1 MLLAIDTSTRSLSL
15 ALYDGTQVIAE
26 STWITEGRHTV
37 ELMAAIQALLKQS
50 EIALSSLTLLAVAQG
65 PGSFNGL
72 RVGFSAAKGLA
83 VALGLPLI
91 AVPTLDITAAAQP
104 AFDGALIA
112 VAQAGRGRVVA
123 GVYDWIGDSWQ
134 ARKGE
139 NDLRIVGW
147 AALLEGITM
156 PTLISGEID
165 HDGLSAIRQAVA
177 DGQPVRVA
185 PSAFWLRR
193 AGFLAMSAWERW
205 SHGEISDSTG
215 GAPFYLHQP
224 GVPHP

>member
-26 STWITEGRHTV
+26 ATWVTEGRHTV
-37 ELMAAIQALLKQS
+37 ELMAAIQALCKQS

-83 VALGLPLI
+83 LALGLPLI
-91 AVPTLDITAAAQP
+91 AVPTLDITSAAQP

-123 GVYDWIGDSWQ
+123 GAYDWIGDGWQ
-134 ARKGE
+134 AQHGE

-147 AALLEGITM
+147 ATLLDGITSS
-156 PTLISGEID
+156 TLISGEID
-165 HDGLSAIRQAVA
+165 QDGLSAIRQAIA
-177 DGQPVRVA
+177 DGKPLQAA
-185 PSAFWLRR
+185 PPAFWLRR
-193 AGFLAMSAWERW
+193 AGFLAMLAWERW
-205 SHGEISDSTG
+205 SRGEISDTTG